1 MNTVDE
7 YLKEILMKNGSDL
20 HLLAGDPARVRIYG
34 DLMPLRG
41 DKDLPANDVKKMI
54 YEIMTDPIRR
64 VFEQHEGA
72 DFAYSLDNKARFRV
86 NVFRHLGGIGAVFR
100 AIPAETVTL
109 EKLAMPSSV
118 RDMCR
123 HKQGLILVTGKTGS
137 GKSTTLAAMID
148 EINSTRNGHII
159 TIEDPIEFLHERKRC
174 LISQREV
181 GMHTQSFADALHS
194 ALREDPDVVLV
205 GELRDLETISI
216 AVTAAET
223 GILVM
228 GTLHTN
234 GAAPT
239 VDRMI
244 NQFEAEKQAQI
255 RTMLSTSL
263 RGVVS
268 QQLCKRADGKGRV
281 AALELLVNTSAVAN
295 LIRHDKID
303 QLENAMQGGRAYGMQ
318 TMDTALKKLLDEG
331 QITAQE
337 AYEKAFNKS
346 MFEAR
351 REDQA
356 QPS

>member
-1 MNTVDE
+1 
-7 YLKEILMKNGSDL
+7 
-20 HLLAGDPARVRIYG
+20 
-34 DLMPLRG
+34 
-41 DKDLPANDVKKMI
+41 
-54 YEIMTDPIRR
+54 
-64 VFEQHEGA
+64 
-72 DFAYSLDNKARFRV
+72 
-86 NVFRHLGGIGAVFR
+86 
-100 AIPAETVTL
+100 
-109 EKLAMPSSV
+109 
-118 RDMCR
+118 
-123 HKQGLILVTGKTGS
+123 
-137 GKSTTLAAMID
+137 
-148 EINSTRNGHII
+148 
-159 TIEDPIEFLHERKRC
+159 
-174 LISQREV
+174 
-181 GMHTQSFADALHS
+181 
-194 ALREDPDVVLV
+194 
-205 GELRDLETISI
+205 
-216 AVTAAET
+216 
-223 GILVM
+223 
-228 GTLHTN
+228 
-234 GAAPT
+234 APT

-244 NQFEAEKQAQI
+244 NQFAAEKQAQI

-318 TMDTALKKLLDEG
+318 TMDTALKKLLDGG